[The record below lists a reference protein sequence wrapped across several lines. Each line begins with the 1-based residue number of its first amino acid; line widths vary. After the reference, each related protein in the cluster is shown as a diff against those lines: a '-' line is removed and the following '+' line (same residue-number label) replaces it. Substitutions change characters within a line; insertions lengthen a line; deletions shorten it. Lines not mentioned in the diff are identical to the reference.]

1 MKMKNHSG
9 RILRCSL
16 LLLFCLMMCQAGVRQ
31 VSAQSSL
38 QASSKLFTDT
48 KKAGWVKQKNGQ
60 YLWRKADGSYIRKKG
75 WQILNEKKYYLLDGG
90 YRAGGW
96 QRIHGKYYYF
106 YQTTGVLYAKK
117 GMVRIGAYRYY
128 IFRDGSA
135 ATGMTKF
142 GKYYFYFS
150 PTGKL
155 VESKRGV
162 RCGTKYYNTTQNGLA
177 SEISY
182 NQAMCERAAN
192 EFIRKHS
199 SASDSN
205 AVKFRKCFNYL
216 VAYMRYSPGYFSVS
230 GDYAAF
236 QQPEWQYKLALQ
248 CFQSPDLR
256 GNCHRFACCVA
267 AIAKELGYRPYVIV
281 TTGDHSFVMIDGKY
295 YDNMGPLFGASGHS
309 SYSIHKKVAF

>member
-106 YQTTGVLYAKK
+106 YQTTGVL
-117 GMVRIGAYRYY
+117 
-128 IFRDGSA
+128 
-135 ATGMTKF
+135 
-142 GKYYFYFS
+142 
-150 PTGKL
+150 
-155 VESKRGV
+155 
-162 RCGTKYYNTTQNGLA
+162 
-177 SEISY
+177 
-182 NQAMCERAAN
+182 
-192 EFIRKHS
+192 
-199 SASDSN
+199 
-205 AVKFRKCFNYL
+205 
-216 VAYMRYSPGYFSVS
+216 
-230 GDYAAF
+230 
-236 QQPEWQYKLALQ
+236 
-248 CFQSPDLR
+248 
-256 GNCHRFACCVA
+256 
-267 AIAKELGYRPYVIV
+267 
-281 TTGDHSFVMIDGKY
+281 
-295 YDNMGPLFGASGHS
+295 
-309 SYSIHKKVAF
+309 